1 MSYLAKIQDR
11 EFVVGLDDKGKTTTL
26 IVDGAPV
33 EFRCT
38 TRKNKHRFLMLI
50 DSKSYDVEV
59 NRKDGKF
66 SVFIYG
72 REFEVTAEDE
82 RLAKLRK
89 VAGLELSDDGHK
101 EIISPMPGLVSN
113 LIKNVGDQVSKGEG
127 VIIIEAM
134 KMENELKSQIDGEIA
149 EILVKPGQSVDKGEC
164 LVRFK

>member
-1 MSYLAKIQDR
+1 
-11 EFVVGLDDKGKTTTL
+11 
-26 IVDGAPV
+26 
-33 EFRCT
+33 
-38 TRKNKHRFLMLI
+38 MLI

-72 REFEVTAEDE
+72 REFEVIAEDE
-82 RLAKLRK
+82 RLAKLRE
-89 VAGLELSDDGHK
+89 VAGLEMSDDGHK

-113 LIKNVGDQVSKGEG
+113 LIKSVGDQVSKGEG